1 MGVSV
6 RQKIKGK
13 GHSWWVFITHNGKR
27 RSRKI
32 GSKAAAKRI
41 AVEISEKIARQEF
54 NLEREK
60 PVPTFKE
67 YSEKWLKDY
76 VAVSCRESTYEEYN
90 GILKNHVLPVF
101 DDKPI
106 DQVRRGDIRD
116 FLLSKIKDD
125 FSKSRVRSFKDVMSG
140 VLGYALDEELI
151 QANPTLGITK
161 RLFPKSKRTKKTL
174 NVNYVL
180 TREELEL
187 FHDTCKSLVPEYSV
201 FFTMAA
207 KTGMRLGELLALR
220 WDDVDLNS
228 SFFWVRRSYRRGI
241 FTRPKNG
248 KSRRVDMTSKLK
260 AVLKQHL
267 LKEKK
272 ECFSLGVEPE
282 LVFNRYGSPIEQN
295 YIRRVFKRVLKKA
308 GIRDIKLHALRHSY
322 ASILL
327 SAGVSLFYVS
337 KQLGHSGI
345 NITLDIYGHFIP
357 SEGNREVD
365 LLDSPAPTSTL
376 SAPKALYSPKEKPQ
390 HIDIAVNSDFLVP
403 KAGLEPARM

>member
-1 MGVSV
+1 MGVTV
-6 RQKIKGK
+6 RQKEPGKGK
-13 GHSWWVFITHNGKR
+13 PWWVFITHNGKR

-32 GSKAAAKRI
+32 GPKATAKRI
-41 AVEISEKIARQEF
+41 AAEIQEKIARQEF
-54 NLEREK
+54 KLEREK
-60 PVPTFKE
+60 PVPTFGE

-76 VAVSCRESTYEEYN
+76 VSVSCRESTFEEYN

-101 DDKPI
+101 KDKPI
-106 DQVRRGDIRD
+106 DQVRRGAIRD

-125 FSKSRVRSFKDVMSG
+125 FSKSRVGLFKDVLSG

-151 QANPTLGITK
+151 PANPTLGITK
-161 RLFPKSKRTKKTL
+161 RLWPKSKRTKKTL
-174 NVNYVL
+174 SVNYVL

-187 FHDTCKSLVPEYSV
+187 FHDTCKTLVPEHSV

-220 WDDVDLNS
+220 WDDVDFNS
-228 SFFWVRRSYRRGI
+228 NFLWVKRSYRRGI
-241 FTRPKNG
+241 FTKPKNG
-248 KSRRVDMTSKLK
+248 KSRRVDMTPKLK

-282 LVFNRYGSPIEQN
+282 LVFNRYGSVIEQN

-308 GIRDIKLHALRHSY
+308 GLRDIKLHGLRHGY

-327 SAGVSLFYVS
+327 SEGANLFYVS

-345 NITLDIYGHFIP
+345 NITSDIYGHFIP

-365 LLDSPAPTSTL
+365 LLDSPAPASTL
-376 SAPKALYSPKEKPQ
+376 SAPKALNSPKEKPQ
-390 HIDIAVNSDFLVP
+390 LVDIAVNSKYLVP

>member
-1 MGVSV
+1 MGVTV

-13 GHSWWVFITHNGKR
+13 GQPWWVFINHNGKR

-32 GSKAAAKRI
+32 GSKTAAKRI
-41 AVEISEKIARQEF
+41 AAEIQQKIARQEF
-54 NLEREK
+54 KLEREK
-60 PVPTFKE
+60 PVPTFGE
-67 YSEKWLKDY
+67 YSQKWLKDY
-76 VAVSCRESTYEEYN
+76 VSVSCRESTLEEYS

-101 DDKPI
+101 KDKPI
-106 DQVRRGDIRD
+106 DKVSRGDIRD
-116 FLLSKIKDD
+116 FLLSKVKD
-125 FSKSRVRSFKDVMSG
+125 FSRSRVGLFKDVLSG

-151 QANPTLGITK
+151 PANPTLGITK
-161 RLFPKSKRTKKTL
+161 RLFPKSNRTKKALSVNHVL
-174 NVNYVL
+174 N
-180 TREELEL
+180 REELEL
-187 FHDTCKSLVPEYSV
+187 FHNTCKSLVPEYSA

-220 WDDVDLNS
+220 WDNVDFNS
-228 SFFWVRRSYRRGI
+228 NFLWVKRSYRRGI

-248 KSRRVDMTSKLK
+248 KSRRVDMTPQLK

-267 LKEKK
+267 FKEKK
-272 ECFSLGVEPE
+272 ECLSLGIEPE
-282 LVFNRYGSPIEQN
+282 LVFSRYGSPIEQN
-295 YIRRVFKRVLKKA
+295 FIRRVFKRVLKKA
-308 GIRDIKLHALRHSY
+308 GLRDIKLHGLRHTY

-345 NITLDIYGHFIP
+345 NITSDIYGHFIP

-365 LLDSPAPTSTL
+365 LLDSPAPTCTL
-376 SAPKALYSPKEKPQ
+376 SAPKALNSQKEKPQ
-390 HIDIAVNSDFLVP
+390 HVDIAVNSKYLVP